1 MKRENIVKLLRSGT
15 VASDEDNKAFK
26 EYLTQKITLTEC
38 MKRFKENNRIEDE
51 DFKEITEDEFEKFL
65 LSLGWYLDEDEYIEN
80 GDIKRMKNGKGK
92 N

>member
-1 MKRENIVKLLRSGT
+1 MKRENIVNLLRKGT

-26 EYLTQKITLTEC
+26 EYLTQKITLKEC
-38 MKRFKENNRIEDE
+38 MERFKENNRIEDE
-51 DFKEITEDEFEKFL
+51 DFEEITEDEFEKFL